1 VNSKPKTENLIKRD
15 QKHIWH
21 PLTQHKL
28 HPEAKPIVRAKGALL
43 YDEEGKDY
51 VDAISSWY
59 TAMYGHC
66 NDFIIERAHKQ
77 MQQLDQIIFSG
88 FTHEPAV
95 ELSEKLMA
103 ILPANQQKLMFN
115 DNGSTATEIGI
126 KMALQYH
133 HNKGQNRKTLLAFE
147 EGFHGDTLGAMS
159 VSGLSVYNGPFEE
172 FFIDVK
178 RIPLPDGENI
188 PQILKAINDF
198 HEESPLAGF
207 IYEPLVQGAA
217 GMKMYQAQ
225 HLEPILKKCKELG
238 IITIADEV
246 MTGFGK
252 TGSFF
257 ASDHIST
264 KPDVICL
271 SKALT
276 AALVPMGI
284 TTCTQE
290 IYDAFYDDDLGKGL
304 FHAHTYSANPIA
316 CATAIAGIEL
326 LQSDEI
332 QQNIKAITGWHQEF
346 ARELEGHPKVRVTRQ
361 QGIIFALELDVE
373 MERYGNLRYQ
383 IYEFCMAEG
392 VYLRPLGATI
402 YILAPYVTTR
412 EQMDRVY
419 AAIRK
424 VLDRF

>member
-1 VNSKPKTENLIKRD
+1 LNLTERD
-15 QKHIWH
+15 KQHIWH

-28 HPEAKPIVRAKGALL
+28 HPEAKPIVKAKGALL
-43 YDEEGKDY
+43 YDEEGKTY
-51 VDAISSWY
+51 VDAVSSWY

-66 NDFIIERAHKQ
+66 NDYIVERVHRQ

-88 FTHEPAV
+88 FTHEPAI

-103 ILPANQQKLMFN
+103 ILPDNQQKLMFN
-115 DNGSTATEIGI
+115 DNGSTSTEIGI

-133 HNKGQNRKTLLAFE
+133 HNKGQTRKTLLAFE
-147 EGFHGDTLGAMS
+147 EGFHGDTFGAMS

-178 RIPLPDGENI
+178 RIPLPTATNQEEL
-188 PQILKAINDF
+188 LKAIEAF
-198 HEESPLAGF
+198 HAETPLAGF

-217 GMKMYQAQ
+217 GMKMYQAA
-225 HLEPILKKCKELG
+225 HLEPILQKCKELG
-238 IITIADEV
+238 IILIADEV

-257 ASDHIST
+257 ASDFIEV

-276 AALVPMGI
+276 AGLVPMGV
-284 TTCTQE
+284 TTCTQA
-290 IYDAFYDDDLGKGL
+290 IFDAFYDDDIGKGL

-316 CATAIAGIEL
+316 CATAIAALDL
-326 LQSDEI
+326 LQSEEI
-332 QQNIKAITGWHQEF
+332 QQNIKQIQSWHAAF
-346 ARELEGHPKVRVTRQ
+346 ASEIEKHPKVHSTRQ
-361 QGIIFALELDVE
+361 QGTIFALELDVA

-383 IYEFCMAEG
+383 IYERCMTEG
-392 VYLRPLGATI
+392 VYLRPLGSTI
-402 YILAPYVTTR
+402 YILAPFVTTQ
-412 EQMDRVY
+412 EQMQKVY
-419 AAIRK
+419 AAIKK
-424 VLDRF
+424 VLDSF

>member
-1 VNSKPKTENLIKRD
+1 LNLTERD
-15 QKHIWH
+15 KQHIWH

-28 HPEAKPIVRAKGALL
+28 HPEAKPIVKAKGALL
-43 YDEEGKDY
+43 YDEEGKTY
-51 VDAISSWY
+51 VDAVSSWY

-66 NDFIIERAHKQ
+66 NDFIVKRVHRQ

-88 FTHEPAV
+88 FTHEPAI

-103 ILPANQQKLMFN
+103 ILPDNQQKLMFN
-115 DNGSTATEIGI
+115 DNGSTSTEIGI

-133 HNKGQNRKTLLAFE
+133 HNKGQTRKTLLAFE
-147 EGFHGDTLGAMS
+147 EGFHGDTFGAMS

-178 RIPLPDGENI
+178 RIPLPTATNQEEL
-188 PQILKAINDF
+188 LKAIEAF
-198 HEESPLAGF
+198 HAETPLAGF

-217 GMKMYQAQ
+217 GMKMYQAA
-225 HLEPILKKCKELG
+225 HLEPILQKCKELG
-238 IITIADEV
+238 IILIADEV

-257 ASDHIST
+257 ASDFIEV

-276 AALVPMGI
+276 AGLVPMGV
-284 TTCTQE
+284 TTCTQA
-290 IYDAFYDDDLGKGL
+290 IFDAFYDDDIGKGL

-316 CATAIAGIEL
+316 CATAIAALDL
-326 LQSDEI
+326 LQSEEI
-332 QQNIKAITGWHQEF
+332 QQNIKQIQSWHAAF
-346 ARELEGHPKVRVTRQ
+346 ASEIEKHPKVHSTRQ
-361 QGIIFALELDVE
+361 QGTIFALELDVA

-383 IYEFCMAEG
+383 IYERCMTEG
-392 VYLRPLGATI
+392 VYLRPLGSTI
-402 YILAPYVTTR
+402 YILAPFVTTQ
-412 EQMDRVY
+412 EQMQKVY
-419 AAIRK
+419 AAIKK
-424 VLDRF
+424 VLDSF

>member
-1 VNSKPKTENLIKRD
+1 MNLTKRD

-28 HPEAKPIVRAKGALL
+28 HPEAKPIVRAEGALL

-66 NDFIIERAHKQ
+66 NDFIIARAHKQ

-103 ILPANQQKLMFN
+103 ILPVNQQKLMFN

-188 PQILKAINDF
+188 PQILKAIEDF

-217 GMKMYQAQ
+217 GMKMYQAR
-225 HLEPILKKCKELG
+225 HLELILEKCKELG

-264 KPDVICL
+264 KPDVMCL

-276 AALVPMGI
+276 AGLVPMGI

-332 QQNIKAITGWHQEF
+332 QKNIKAIAGWHQEF
-346 ARELEGHPKVRVTRQ
+346 ARELEVHPKVRVTRQ
-361 QGIIFALELDVE
+361 QGIIFALELNVE

>member
-1 VNSKPKTENLIKRD
+1 MNLTERD
-15 QKHIWH
+15 KQHIWH

-28 HPEAKPIVRAKGALL
+28 HPEAKPIVKAKGALL
-43 YDEEGKDY
+43 YDEEGKTY
-51 VDAISSWY
+51 VDAVSSWY

-66 NDFIIERAHKQ
+66 NDFIVKRVHRQ

-88 FTHEPAV
+88 FTHEPAI

-103 ILPANQQKLMFN
+103 ILPDNQQKLMFN
-115 DNGSTATEIGI
+115 DNGSTSTEIGI

-133 HNKGQNRKTLLAFE
+133 HNKGQTRKTLLAFE
-147 EGFHGDTLGAMS
+147 EGFHGDTFGAMS

-178 RIPLPDGENI
+178 RIPLPTATNQEEL
-188 PQILKAINDF
+188 LKAIEAF
-198 HEESPLAGF
+198 HAETPLAGF

-217 GMKMYQAQ
+217 GMKMYQAA
-225 HLEPILKKCKELG
+225 HLEPILQKCKELG
-238 IITIADEV
+238 IILIADEV

-257 ASDHIST
+257 ASDFIKV

-276 AALVPMGI
+276 AGLVPMGV
-284 TTCTQE
+284 TTCTQA
-290 IYDAFYDDDLGKGL
+290 IFDAFYDDDIGKGL

-316 CATAIAGIEL
+316 CATAIAALDL
-326 LQSDEI
+326 LQSEEI
-332 QQNIKAITGWHQEF
+332 QQNIKQIQSWHAAF
-346 ARELEGHPKVRVTRQ
+346 ASEIVEHLKVHSTRQ
-361 QGIIFALELDVE
+361 QGTIFALELDVP

-383 IYEFCMAEG
+383 IYERCMAEG
-392 VYLRPLGATI
+392 VYLRPLGSTI
-402 YILAPYVTTR
+402 YILAPFVTS
-412 EQMDRVY
+412 EQEMKRVY
-419 AAIRK
+419 AAIKK
-424 VLDRF
+424 VLDNL

>member
-1 VNSKPKTENLIKRD
+1 MNLQERD
-15 QKHIWH
+15 SAHIWH

-28 HPEAKPIVRAKGALL
+28 HPYAMPIVKAKGAVL
-43 YDEEGKDY
+43 YDENGKQY
-51 VDAISSWY
+51 IDAVSSWY

-95 ELSEKLMA
+95 ELSEKLMD
-103 ILPANQQKLMFN
+103 ILPKNQAKLMFN

-133 HNKGQNRKTLLAFE
+133 HNKGNQRKTLLAFE
-147 EGFHGDTLGAMS
+147 NGFHGDTLGAMS

-178 RIPLPDGENI
+178 RIPLPNGENEAE
-188 PQILKAINDF
+188 ILQKIDDF
-198 HEESPLAGF
+198 HAESPLAGF

-217 GMKMYQAQ
+217 GMKMYKGE
-225 HLEPILKKCKELG
+225 HLEVILQKCQKLG
-238 IITIADEV
+238 IITVADEV

-252 TGSFF
+252 TGSYF
-257 ASDHIST
+257 ASDQINI

-276 AALVPMGI
+276 AGLVPMGI
-284 TTCTQE
+284 TTCTQDVF
-290 IYDAFYDDDLGKGL
+290 DAFYDDEIGKGL
-304 FHAHTYSANPIA
+304 FHAHTYSGNPIA

-326 LQSDEI
+326 LQSEEI
-332 QQNIKAITGWHQEF
+332 QQNIKKIEGWHRDF
-346 ARELEGHPKVRVTRQ
+346 AEEIKNHPKVCSTRQ
-361 QGIIFALELDVE
+361 QGVIFALELNIT
-373 MERYGNLRYQ
+373 MERYGDLRYK
-383 IYEFCMAEG
+383 IFDFCMKEG
-392 VYLRPLGATI
+392 VFLRPLGETI
-402 YILAPYVTTR
+402 YILAPFVTTKP
-412 EQMDRVY
+412 QMEKIYNV
-419 AAIRK
+419 IKK

>member
-1 VNSKPKTENLIKRD
+1 MNLTERD
-15 QKHIWH
+15 KQHIWH

-28 HPEAKPIVRAKGALL
+28 HPEAKPIVKAKGALL
-43 YDEEGKDY
+43 YDEEGKTY
-51 VDAISSWY
+51 VDAVSSWY

-66 NDFIIERAHKQ
+66 NDYIVERVHRQ

-88 FTHEPAV
+88 FTHEPAI

-103 ILPANQQKLMFN
+103 ILPDNQQKLMFN
-115 DNGSTATEIGI
+115 DNGSTSTEIGI

-133 HNKGQNRKTLLAFE
+133 HNKGQTRKTLLAFE
-147 EGFHGDTLGAMS
+147 EGFHGDTFGAMS

-178 RIPLPDGENI
+178 RIPLPTATNQEEL
-188 PQILKAINDF
+188 LKAIEAF
-198 HEESPLAGF
+198 HAETPLAGF

-217 GMKMYQAQ
+217 GMKMYQAA
-225 HLEPILKKCKELG
+225 HLEPILQKCKELG
-238 IITIADEV
+238 IILIADEV

-257 ASDHIST
+257 ASDFIEV

-276 AALVPMGI
+276 AGLVPMGV
-284 TTCTQE
+284 TTCTQA
-290 IYDAFYDDDLGKGL
+290 IFDAFYDDDIGKGL

-316 CATAIAGIEL
+316 CATAIAALDL
-326 LQSDEI
+326 LQSEEI
-332 QQNIKAITGWHQEF
+332 QQNIKQIQSWHAAF
-346 ARELEGHPKVRVTRQ
+346 ASEIEKHPKVHSTRQ
-361 QGIIFALELDVE
+361 QGTIFALELDVA

-383 IYEFCMAEG
+383 IYERCMTEG
-392 VYLRPLGATI
+392 VYLRPLGSTI
-402 YILAPYVTTR
+402 YILAPFVTTQ
-412 EQMDRVY
+412 EQMQKVY
-419 AAIRK
+419 AAIKK
-424 VLDRF
+424 VLDSF